1 MPPPAPLQPSM
12 NGPQMPPQR
21 NYIEKALGVILLR
34 KPKSL
39 GRYDTFTAVVT
50 GQRMIFAQMTSEM
63 LKDSIQAARDQAKAE
78 GKGFWGQW
86 EEQLRAS
93 FSYSQ
98 RYLSMDPAAA
108 LSETPGNFAVNN
120 DAIREIKL
128 NLKNISRGQ
137 QTQLHEFEIEIASAS
152 GRYEFRM
159 DERNDYVNLLKMV
172 YGEKVKTP
180 FGYFSSQGFRLKL
193 G

>member
-1 MPPPAPLQPSM
+1 MPPPLQPLM

-21 NYIEKALGVILLR
+21 SSVEKVVGVMLLR
-34 KPKSL
+34 RPKSL

-50 GQRMIFAQMTSEM
+50 EQRMIFAQMTGEM
-63 LKDSIQAARDQAKAE
+63 LKNSIQAARDQAKAE

-93 FSYSQ
+93 FNYSQ
-98 RYLSMDPAAA
+98 KYLSMDPAAA

-120 DAIREIKL
+120 DAMREIKL
-128 NLKNISRGQ
+128 NLKSINKGQ
-137 QTQLHEFEIEIASAS
+137 QTHLHEFEIEISSVS
-152 GRYEFRM
+152 GRFEFRM
-159 DERNDYVNLLKMV
+159 DEKDDYVKLLKV
-172 YGEKVKTP
+172 FYSEGVKMP
-180 FGYFSSQGFRLKL
+180 FGYFFSHGVKLKL

>member
-1 MPPPAPLQPSM
+1 
-12 NGPQMPPQR
+12 MPPQR

-50 GQRMIFAQMTSEM
+50 GARMIFAQMTSEM

-128 NLKNISRGQ
+128 NLKNINRGQ
-137 QTQLHEFEIEIASAS
+137 QTQLHEFEIEISSVS

-159 DERNDYVNLLKMV
+159 DERDDYVNLLKMV
-172 YGEKVKTP
+172 YGEKVKMP
-180 FGYFSSQGFRLKL
+180 FGYFSSHGVKLKL

>member
-1 MPPPAPLQPSM
+1 M
-12 NGPQMPPQR
+12 NRPQVQPQR
-21 NYIEKALGVILLR
+21 SYVEKAIGVILLR

-39 GRYDTFTAVVT
+39 GRYDTFTAVIT
-50 GQRMIFAQMTSEM
+50 GQRIIIAQMTNEM
-63 LKDSIQAARDQAKAE
+63 LKNSIQAARDQAKAE

-98 RYLSMDPAAA
+98 RYLNMDPAAA

-128 NLKNISRGQ
+128 KLKNINKGNAQ
-137 QTQLHEFEIEIASAS
+137 VELHEFEIEIASAS

-159 DERNDYVNLLKMV
+159 DEREDYVNSLKMV
-172 YGEKVKTP
+172 YGEKVKMP
-180 FGYFSSQGFRLKL
+180 FGYFSSHGVKLKL